1 MNNSRQSKLGCRQ
14 VLWGP
19 CRDDARN
26 VLVAM
31 MAELGAQYLYFAI
44 QVLHNAC
51 PAKGY
56 TAHVLGYTLHA
67 ILETVSKVSDAHHI
81 VLKLISVCV
90 LSSEWTDAQS
100 LCPDVV

>member
-1 MNNSRQSKLGCRQ
+1 
-14 VLWGP
+14 
-19 CRDDARN
+19 
-26 VLVAM
+26 M

-67 ILETVSKVSDAHHI
+67 ILDTISKVSYAHLIMHN
-81 VLKLISVCV
+81 LISVLV
-90 LSSEWTDAQS
+90 LCSKRIDAQS
-100 LCPDVV
+100 PGVV